1 LNKQE
6 WPLINACAFDYVGI
20 TRNQHPPHP
29 SSVNLQ
35 RLTADELLELG
46 CSMNKAAKD
55 LDRADSESVRRYV
68 REDSQ

>member
-1 LNKQE
+1 V
-6 WPLINACAFDYVGI
+6 IGVCAFDYVGI
-20 TRNQHPPHP
+20 TRNPHPPHT

-46 CSMNKAAKD
+46 CSKNKAAKD
-55 LDRADSESVRRYV
+55 LDRADSESVCRYV